1 MHNLRLVM
9 METLLV
15 LQASE
20 EAVALLKRFYA
31 LQEER
36 VRTYT
41 LFDE

>member
-1 MHNLRLVM
+1 M
-9 METLLV
+9 MFNHLLLV

-20 EAVALLKRFYA
+20 EAVTLLKRFYT